1 MSEAYDFIIIGAGIS
16 GSATAYQLARQ
27 GYKVVII
34 DRFAPAA
41 MASGWTL
48 AGVRQSGR
56 HPAELPL
63 AKAAVELWATLD
75 EELGASTQY
84 TRKGNVRLARNEEEY
99 AHIRRMVEEQ
109 SADGLDLSFLPD
121 NAALRTIAPALS
133 PAVLGA
139 SFCPSDGHADPHA
152 TVAAFVAASERAGA
166 VFRNHERVRAIRV
179 GSGRVTGVV
188 TDKNNYSAPRVI
200 LAAGLFG
207 SELLVPLGI
216 DVPIDARMVTV
227 IRSVPVER
235 VLDQVIGVA
244 TGNWAGRQEVNG
256 RFRVTSGGQAWHKRM
271 DVTDDE
277 RDPRPTIHPPMATL
291 GEVVAEMERL
301 LPGTTMHSVEEI
313 WAGLIDMTPDALPVI
328 DTAPEIEGLVIGMG
342 FSGHG
347 FCLGPITGRILC
359 ALALADKPGF
369 DLSAFAATRF
379 KARSNPPQEAMTLH
393 G

>member
-1 MSEAYDFIIIGAGIS
+1 MSDAYDFIVIGAGIS

-27 GYKVVII
+27 GHKVVVI

-63 AKAAVELWATLD
+63 AKAAVELWSTLD
-75 EELGASTQY
+75 DELGASTQY

-99 AHIRRMVEEQ
+99 AQIRRMVEEQ
-109 SADGLDLSFLPD
+109 STDGLDLSFLSD

-133 PAVLGA
+133 PAILGA
-139 SFCPSDGHADPHA
+139 SFCPTDGHADPHA
-152 TVAAFVAASERAGA
+152 TVAAFVAAAERSGA
-166 VFRNHERVRAIRV
+166 VFRNHERVTAIRAE
-179 GSGRVTGVV
+179 SGRVTGVA
-188 TDKNNYSAPRVI
+188 TDKSNYSAPRVI

-207 SELLVPLGI
+207 CELLGPLGI
-216 DVPIDARMVTV
+216 DIPIDVRMVTV

-271 DVTDDE
+271 DISDGE
-277 RDPRPTIHPPMATL
+277 RGPRPAVHPPMATL
-291 GEVVAEMERL
+291 GDVVAEMERL
-301 LPGTTMHSVEEI
+301 LPGTTGYPVEDV
-313 WAGLIDMTPDALPVI
+313 WAGLIDMTPDALPVL
-328 DTAPEIEGLVIGMG
+328 DKVPEIEGLVIGMG

-347 FCLGPITGRILC
+347 FCLGPITGRILS
-359 ALALADKPGF
+359 ALALGDEAGF

-379 KARSNPPQEAMTLH
+379 NSRSNLPEEAMTLH

>member
-1 MSEAYDFIIIGAGIS
+1 MSEAYDFIVVGAGIS
-16 GSATAYQLARQ
+16 GSAAAYQLARQ
-27 GYKVVII
+27 GHKVVVI

-63 AKAAVELWATLD
+63 ARAAVELWTTLE
-75 EELGASTQY
+75 EELGAPTHY
-84 TRKGNVRLARNEEEY
+84 TRKGNLRLARNEEEY
-99 AHIRRMVEEQ
+99 EHIRRMVEEQ

-121 NAALRTIAPALS
+121 NATLRAMAPALS
-133 PAVLGA
+133 PAILGA
-139 SFCPSDGHADPHA
+139 SFCPTDGHADPHA
-152 TVAAFVAASERAGA
+152 TVGAFVAAAERAGA
-166 VFRNHERVRAIRV
+166 SFRNHERVTAILV
-179 GSGRVTGVV
+179 EGGRVMGVA
-188 TDKNNYSAPRVI
+188 TDKDNYSAPRVI

-207 SELLVPLGI
+207 CELLGPLGL
-216 DVPIDARMVTV
+216 DVPIDVRMVTV

-244 TGNWAGRQEVNG
+244 AGNWAGRQEVNG

-271 DVTDDE
+271 DINGGE
-277 RDPRPTIHPPMATL
+277 RSPRPAVHPPMATL

-301 LPGTTMHSVEEI
+301 LPGTTAHAVEEV
-313 WAGLIDMTPDALPVI
+313 WAGLIDMTPDALPVL
-328 DTAPEIEGLVIGMG
+328 DTAPAIEGLVIAMG

-347 FCLGPITGRILC
+347 FCLGPITGQILA
-359 ALALADKPGF
+359 ALALGDETGF

-379 KARSNPPQEAMTLH
+379 NSRPDLPQEAMTLH